1 MPGSDAI
8 VSCIRNVFSRELPI
22 FMRRSVGSCPP
33 SSTPIHST
41 KMSKASLTCSSSC
54 CQHWY
59 AHRRPKTTPEAPSF
73 HVRVGY
79 LMTSNAQ
86 KLRSSSMGNWTSR
99 GEVREGN
106 GVEGW
111 KCGLPTLP

>member
-8 VSCIRNVFSRELPI
+8 VSCIRNVFSRDLPK
-22 FMRRSVGSCPP
+22 FMIRSVGSCRP
-33 SSTPIHST
+33 SSALIHST
-41 KMSKASLTCSSSC
+41 KLPKASLTCSSSC

-59 AHRRPKTTPEAPSF
+59 AHRRSITTPEAPSF
-73 HVRVGY
+73 HTREGHVV
-79 LMTSNAQ
+79 TSNAQ
-86 KLRSSSMGNWTSR
+86 KPRPSSIGNWVSR

-111 KCGLPTLP
+111 KCGLATLS

>member
-8 VSCIRNVFSRELPI
+8 VSCVRNVFSRDLPKFVI
-22 FMRRSVGSCPP
+22 RSVGSCRP
-33 SSTPIHST
+33 SSALIHST
-41 KMSKASLTCSSSC
+41 KLSKASLTCSLSC
-54 CQHWY
+54 CQHWC
-59 AHRRPKTTPEAPSF
+59 AHRRSIMTPEAPSF
-73 HVRVGY
+73 HVCVGY
-79 LMTSNAQ
+79 LVTSNAQ
-86 KLRSSSMGNWTSR
+86 KLRSSSIGNRASR